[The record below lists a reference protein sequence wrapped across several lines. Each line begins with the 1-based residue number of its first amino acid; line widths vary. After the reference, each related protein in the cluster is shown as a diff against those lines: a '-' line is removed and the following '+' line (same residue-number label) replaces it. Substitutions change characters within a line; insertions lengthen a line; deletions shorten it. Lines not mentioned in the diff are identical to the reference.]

1 MYGTREIH
9 EFYMHESFFQNPVL
23 NEITDYNENVV
34 VYMKYNF
41 NLIKYNFNKILN
53 LLNIKKT
60 DKVERVFECLNVLLQ
75 AIYTLTCD
83 KYSKVLH
90 KM

>member
-1 MYGTREIH
+1 
-9 EFYMHESFFQNPVL
+9 MHESFFHHPVL
-23 NEITDYNENVV
+23 NQITDYNENVV

-60 DKVERVFECLNVLLQ
+60 DRV
-75 AIYTLTCD
+75 
-83 KYSKVLH
+83 
-90 KM
+90 

>member
-1 MYGTREIH
+1 MYGTRGIH
-9 EFYMHESFFQNPVL
+9 EFYTHESFFHHPVL
-23 NEITDYNENVV
+23 NQITDYNENVV

-60 DKVERVFECLNVLLQ
+60 DKVWESVWVFECSFVSNIHSHVW
-75 AIYTLTCD
+75 
-83 KYSKVLH
+83 
-90 KM
+90 

>member
-1 MYGTREIH
+1 
-9 EFYMHESFFQNPVL
+9 
-23 NEITDYNENVV
+23 
-34 VYMKYNF
+34 MKYNF

-75 AIYTLTCD
+75 ATYTLTCD